1 MLLIKE
7 QQPGYDLDAGWR
19 CPMSKKLLTIT
30 LVLSFRAALDG
41 QTLDQTD
48 PGIFQLEDR
57 GSE

>member
-1 MLLIKE
+1 
-7 QQPGYDLDAGWR
+7 
-19 CPMSKKLLTIT
+19 MSKKRLTIT

-48 PGIFQLEDR
+48 TGIVQLEDR